1 MTPVMRQLVG
11 AETADGRLETLADLE
26 SFYATGTPWLRADFV
41 AAVDGAAE
49 IGGRSAPLGSPADL
63 EAFVVQRS
71 LSDAVVAGAS
81 TARVED
87 YGPIWLRPELRDH
100 RAERGQPPLPALVV
114 VSGTARLD
122 PKARMFV
129 ERRADQPEPPPTV
142 VVTCGAAD
150 KLRVD
155 ALRQVATVLV
165 CGDDAVDL
173 TAAVDQLRR
182 LGYGRMVCEGGPT
195 LFSGLLEAGM
205 VDELCVTRAPLLAG
219 PGHRTMAGSGPALP
233 SPVRLDLTALAIADG
248 ALFARYGVLPPAGD
262 GEAG

>member
-1 MTPVMRQLVG
+1 MRQLVG
-11 AETADGRLETLADLE
+11 PGTADGRLETLADLE
-26 SFYATGTPWLRADFV
+26 AFYATGTPWLRADFV

-87 YGPIWLRPELRDH
+87 YGPIWMRPELREH
-100 RAERGQPPLPALVV
+100 RAGRGQPPLPVLVV

-122 PKARMFV
+122 PMARMFV
-129 ERRADQPEPPPTV
+129 ERRHDQPAPPPTV
-142 VVTCGAAD
+142 VVTCEAAD
-150 KLRVD
+150 KVRVD

-165 CGDDAVDL
+165 CGDDTVDL
-173 TAAVDQLRR
+173 AEAIDQLRR
-182 LGYGRMVCEGGPT
+182 LGYDRMVCEGGPL
-195 LFSGLLEAGM
+195 LFTSLLEAGL
-205 VDELCVTRAPLLAG
+205 VDELCLTRAPLLAG

-233 SPVRLDLTALAIADG
+233 RTVPLDLTALAVADG
-248 ALFARYGVLPPAGD
+248 ALFARYRVLHPAPDRGQ
-262 GEAG
+262 G